1 MTLEPFGGESER
13 EIEGGHRRG
22 ALLQI
27 RFDIFVGRIRRR
39 KNLNIILFGLSKIK
53 IFSLPFF
60 GLKERR

>member
-39 KNLNIILFGLSKIK
+39 KKPKYYIIWVI
-53 IFSLPFF
+53 
-60 GLKERR
+60 